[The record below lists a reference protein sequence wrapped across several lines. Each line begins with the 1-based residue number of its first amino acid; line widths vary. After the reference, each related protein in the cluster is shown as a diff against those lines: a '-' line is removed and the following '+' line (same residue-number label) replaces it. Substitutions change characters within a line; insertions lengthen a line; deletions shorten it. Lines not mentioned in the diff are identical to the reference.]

1 MFGLPPQAGILNLV
15 MFHLISIRFNIFEE
29 SLKYI
34 VLSLSLSLILLLV
47 LLLLLLLLLSSLRM
61 TTLREVVALKGYE
74 KERV

>member
-1 MFGLPPQAGILNLV
+1 

-34 VLSLSLSLILLLV
+34 VVSLSLSLILLLV
-47 LLLLLLLLLSSLRM
+47 LLLLLLLLSSLRM